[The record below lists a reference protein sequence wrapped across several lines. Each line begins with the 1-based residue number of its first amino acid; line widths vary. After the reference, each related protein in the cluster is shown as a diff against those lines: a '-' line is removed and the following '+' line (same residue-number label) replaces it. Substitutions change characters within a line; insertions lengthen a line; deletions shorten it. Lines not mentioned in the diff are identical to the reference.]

1 MEEDHNTPVRIIK
14 KKARGHGGAHGGAWK
29 VAYADFVTAM
39 MALFIVLWI
48 VGQSEAVKKAI
59 EAYFKD
65 PGVFNSS
72 RSGGILEGEHSTAAT
87 PPPVPLDKLTE
98 EMNKLKAE
106 AGNLEKAISEI
117 PDFSKF
123 KDKVHV
129 TVTAEGLRIDLVED
143 SEGLF
148 FDIGKATVK
157 PETVKLLKLI
167 ASHVAPLGNGVV
179 VEGYTDA
186 RPYASVGYSNWNLST
201 DRANSARM
209 VLEANGLGPH
219 QILQVRGFADRNL
232 RTPEKPLDFS
242 NRRVSILVTP
252 SVESQKSASAAPGVM
267 EAAKPGTGTAPAAPA
282 VRPTGVPG
290 AAQGVGPGAL
300 PAAPGIKPATLP
312 SAIEGV
318 RPSAAVAA
326 SPGVS
331 PGAPGGRTASP
342 GEQKK

>member
-48 VGQSEAVKKAI
+48 VGQSEAVKKAV

-72 RSGGILEGEHSTAAT
+72 KSGGILQGEKNTSAT
-87 PPPVPLDKLTE
+87 PPPVPLDKLAA
-98 EMNKLKAE
+98 EMDKLKAE
-106 AGNLEKAISEI
+106 AGNIEKAIAEV

-129 TVTAEGLRIDLVED
+129 TVTAEGLRIDLVEE

-157 PETVKLLKLI
+157 PETVKLLRLI
-167 ASHVAPLGNGVV
+167 ATHLAPLENGIV

-186 RPYASVGYSNWNLST
+186 RPYASSGYSNWNLST

-209 VLEANGLGPH
+209 ILEGNGLGPH

-232 RTPEKPLDFS
+232 RTPDKPLDFS

-252 SVESQKSASAAPGVM
+252 SAESQKSASTP
-267 EAAKPGTGTAPAAPA
+267 APAIEA
-282 VRPTGVPG
+282 VRPG
-290 AAQGVGPGAL
+290 AP
-300 PAAPGIKPATLP
+300 PAAPGAKP
-312 SAIEGV
+312 SAPPLKIELV
-318 RPSAAVAA
+318 RPGAAAVPTGA
-326 SPGVS
+326 S
-331 PGAPGGRTASP
+331 PGAPAGRIASP
-342 GEQKK
+342 GEQRK

>member
-1 MEEDHNTPVRIIK
+1 VEEDHNTPIRIIK

-48 VGQSEAVKKAI
+48 VGQSEAVKKAV

-65 PGVFNSS
+65 PGVFDSS
-72 RSGGILEGEHSTAAT
+72 RSGGILQGEKNTSAT
-87 PPPVPLDKLTE
+87 PPPVPLDKLAA
-98 EMNKLKAE
+98 EMDKLKAE
-106 AGNLEKAISEI
+106 AGNIEKAIAEV

-129 TVTAEGLRIDLVED
+129 TVTAEGLRIDLVEE

-157 PETVKLLKLI
+157 PETVKLLRLI
-167 ASHVAPLGNGVV
+167 ATHLAPLENGIV

-186 RPYASVGYSNWNLST
+186 RPYASSGYSNWNLST
-201 DRANSARM
+201 DRANSARTI
-209 VLEANGLGPH
+209 LEGNGLGPH

-232 RTPEKPLDFS
+232 RTPDKPLDFS

-252 SVESQKSASAAPGVM
+252 SAESQKSASAPAPAIETVR
-267 EAAKPGTGTAPAAPA
+267 PGAPPAAPA
-282 VRPTGVPG
+282 AKASAPPLKIELVRPG
-290 AAQGVGPGAL
+290 AEA
-300 PAAPGIKPATLP
+300 AAPA
-312 SAIEGV
+312 
-318 RPSAAVAA
+318 AA
-326 SPGVS
+326 SPG
-331 PGAPGGRTASP
+331 APAGRIASP

>member
-14 KKARGHGGAHGGAWK
+14 KKVRGHGGAHGGAWK

-72 RSGGILEGEHSTAAT
+72 RSGGILQGEKNTSAM
-87 PPPVPLDKLTE
+87 PPPVPLDKLAA
-98 EMNKLKAE
+98 EMDKLKAE
-106 AGNLEKAISEI
+106 AGILEKAIAEVA
-117 PDFSKF
+117 DFSKF

-129 TVTAEGLRIDLVED
+129 TVTAEGLRIDLVEE

-157 PETVKLLKLI
+157 AETIKLLKLI

-179 VEGYTDA
+179 IEGYTDA
-186 RPYASVGYSNWNLST
+186 RPYASAGYSNWNLST

-209 VLEANGLGPH
+209 VLEGNGLGPG

-232 RTPEKPLDFS
+232 RTPDKPLDFS

-252 SVESQKSASAAPGVM
+252 SVESQKSASAPQAAVEGRKPAAASAAAGEKPDAPLPAIELVRPG
-267 EAAKPGTGTAPAAPA
+267 AASAPPAHAGPAAPA
-282 VRPTGVPG
+282 GR
-290 AAQGVGPGAL
+290 
-300 PAAPGIKPATLP
+300 
-312 SAIEGV
+312 
-318 RPSAAVAA
+318 VA
-326 SPGVS
+326 SS
-331 PGAPGGRTASP
+331 
-342 GEQKK
+342 GEQRK

>member
-1 MEEDHNTPVRIIK
+1 MEEDHNTPIRIIK

-48 VGQSEAVKKAI
+48 VGQSEAVKKAV

-65 PGVFNSS
+65 PGVFDSS
-72 RSGGILEGEHSTAAT
+72 RSGGILQGEKNTSAT
-87 PPPVPLDKLTE
+87 PPPVPLDKLAA
-98 EMNKLKAE
+98 EMDKLKAE
-106 AGNLEKAISEI
+106 AGNIEKAIAEV

-129 TVTAEGLRIDLVED
+129 TVTAEGLRIDLVEE

-157 PETVKLLKLI
+157 PETVKLLRLI
-167 ASHVAPLGNGVV
+167 ATHLAPLENGIV

-186 RPYASVGYSNWNLST
+186 RPYASSGYSNWNLST

-209 VLEANGLGPH
+209 ILEGNGLGPH

-232 RTPEKPLDFS
+232 RTPDKPLDFS

-252 SVESQKSASAAPGVM
+252 SAESQKSASTP
-267 EAAKPGTGTAPAAPA
+267 APAIET
-282 VRPTGVPG
+282 VRPG
-290 AAQGVGPGAL
+290 AP
-300 PAAPGIKPATLP
+300 PAAPGAKASTPPLK
-312 SAIEGV
+312 IELV
-318 RPSAAVAA
+318 RPGTEAAAPAAA
-326 SPGVS
+326 SPG
-331 PGAPGGRTASP
+331 AAASP
-342 GEQKK
+342 IASSGEQKK

>member
-1 MEEDHNTPVRIIK
+1 VEEDHNTPIRIIK
-14 KKARGHGGAHGGAWK
+14 KKARGHGGSHGGAWK

-72 RSGGILEGEHSTAAT
+72 RSGGILEGEQKTAVM
-87 PPPVPLDKLTE
+87 PPPVPLDKFTE

-106 AGNLEKAISEI
+106 AGSLEKAIADI

-123 KDKVHV
+123 KDKVVV
-129 TVTAEGLRIDLVED
+129 TVTAEGLRIDLVEA

-167 ASHVAPLGNGVV
+167 AGHLAPLENGVV

-186 RPYASVGYSNWNLST
+186 RPYASAGYSNWNLSA

-209 VLEANGLGPH
+209 VLEGNGLRPH

-232 RTPEKPLDFS
+232 RTPDKPFDFS

-252 SVESQKSASAAPGVM
+252 SVESQKGASTAQGAM
-267 EAAKPGTGTAPAAPA
+267 EVAKPGTATAAPGA
-282 VRPTGVPG
+282 KPALAPG
-290 AAQGVGPGAL
+290 AAQGVGPAA
-300 PAAPGIKPATLP
+300 PIAAPGIKSGVVP

-318 RPSAAVAA
+318 RPSAAGAA
-326 SPGVS
+326 PAGVS
-331 PGAPGGRTASP
+331 PGAPASRTTSS

>member
-1 MEEDHNTPVRIIK
+1 VEEDHNTPVRIIK

-48 VGQSEAVKKAI
+48 VGQSEAVKKAV

-72 RSGGILEGEHSTAAT
+72 RSGGILQGEKNTSAT
-87 PPPVPLDKLTE
+87 PPPMPLDKLAA
-98 EMNKLKAE
+98 EMDKLKAE
-106 AGNLEKAISEI
+106 AGNIEKAIAEV

-129 TVTAEGLRIDLVED
+129 TVTAEGLRIDLVEE

-157 PETVKLLKLI
+157 PETVKLLRLI
-167 ASHVAPLGNGVV
+167 ATHLAPLENGIV

-186 RPYASVGYSNWNLST
+186 RPYASTGYSNWNLST

-209 VLEANGLGPH
+209 VLEGNGLGPH
-219 QILQVRGFADRNL
+219 QILQVRGFADRKL
-232 RTPEKPLDFS
+232 RTPDKPLDFS

-252 SVESQKSASAAPGVM
+252 SAESQKSASTP
-267 EAAKPGTGTAPAAPA
+267 APA
-282 VRPTGVPG
+282 VEAVRPG
-290 AAQGVGPGAL
+290 APPSAPGAM
-300 PAAPGIKPATLP
+300 P
-312 SAIEGV
+312 SAPPLKIELV
-318 RPSAAVAA
+318 RPSAAAVPTGA
-326 SPGVS
+326 S
-331 PGAPGGRTASP
+331 PGAPAGRITSS
-342 GEQKK
+342 GEQRK